1 MVSADYVWMNGEF
14 VAFED
19 AKVHVLTHALHYGT
33 SVFEGV
39 RCYETEKGPAV
50 FRHKAH
56 LDRLFQSARLYHMEI
71 PFSPGRDQARDG
83 RADRAATTSAAA
95 TSGRW
100 SSAAPA
106 RWACTR
112 STRRSRS

>member
-19 AKVHVLTHALHYGT
+19 AKVSVLTHALHYGT
-33 SVFEGV
+33 GVFEGV
-39 RCYETEKGPAV
+39 RCYETERGPAV

-56 LDRLFQSARLYHMEI
+56 IDRLFQSARLYHMDI
-71 PFSPGRDQARDG
+71 PFTQEELKARDG
-83 RADRAATTSAAA
+83 RADRPQRLQAAA
-95 TSGRW
+95 TSGRS
-100 SSAAPA
+100 SSAAPG

-112 STRRSRS
+112 